1 MPAARAP
8 GVVTLGLRQPW
19 NLDVTSPLPPCTGLH
34 RNLCVTSVFGSI
46 LLQKSNLVPMAAW
59 RKRPFDISR
68 HSLGVAENPR
78 RVMRSTKIAKLRAE
92 VKCDGGTPWERE
104 RQQTGRRPGAGPTA
118 PDMAG
123 SGASRTAR
131 LQRPAQDTGQ
141 AAPAHRR
148 HAARPSGHQSSPGQ
162 RRFTIASPREK
173 PASMPGK
180 PKYILRD
187 EAWGSKH
194 RRRRASF
201 HFVTLGTHQ
210 HSSR

>member
-1 MPAARAP
+1 MPAAPAP

-34 RNLCVTSVFGSI
+34 RNLCVTSVLGRYCCKSRTWCQWP
-46 LLQKSNLVPMAAW
+46 LLAQTAVRHQP
-59 RKRPFDISR
+59 PFAQ
-68 HSLGVAENPR
+68 HSENPR